1 MAKKKVQR
9 TVHGPDVHPNPRMI
23 VELHLRDQETGAER
37 KRLGAWNGTHWSV
50 VEKNGDFVGVPPKF
64 VVDSWSE

>member
-9 TVHGPDVHPNPRMI
+9 PVYGPDVHPNPRMI
-23 VELHLRDQETGAER
+23 VELCLKDRETGAES

-50 VEKNGDFVGVPPKF
+50 IEKNGEFVGVPPQF
-64 VVDSWSE
+64 VVASWSE